1 MKEASIF
8 YKHTPLENTGSKSQP
23 VGELFC
29 DVVRQT
35 VATQFYWF
43 VMSSPKKHF
52 PSMKSSGNFHIG
64 RQK

>member
-43 VMSSPKKHF
+43 VMSSPK
-52 PSMKSSGNFHIG
+52 NIFHL
-64 RQK
+64 